1 MRLRVVGMD
10 TLLSPWRFKY
20 VSGATQKGG
29 CVFCLALENAERPD
43 SLIVHQ
49 ATHNFVLLN
58 RYPYNNGHIMIA
70 PYQHLSS
77 PVEVESEILKEM
89 MLLFQRAIQ
98 ALQTVYK
105 PDGFNMGMNLGKCAG
120 AGVEEHYHLHV
131 VPRWNG
137 DTSFM
142 STLAETRV
150 IPEDFNVTL
159 AKLKPLF

>member
-1 MRLRVVGMD
+1 M
-10 TLLSPWRFKY
+10 T
-20 VSGATQKGG
+20 GATQKGG
-29 CVFCLALENAERPD
+29 CVFCNAIEDADHPD

-49 ATHNFVLLN
+49 AKRNFVLLN

-70 PYQHLSS
+70 PYQHLST
-77 PVEVESEILKEM
+77 PLEVDPETLEEM
-89 MLLFQRAIQ
+89 MLLFQRGIQ
-98 ALQTVYK
+98 ALQTAYK
-105 PDGFNMGMNLGKCAG
+105 PNGFNMGMNLGKCAG
-120 AGVEEHYHLHV
+120 AGVEAHYHLHV

-150 IPEDFNVTL
+150 IPEDFATTL

>member
-1 MRLRVVGMD
+1 MKSI
-10 TLLSPWRFKY
+10 LSPWRFKY
-20 VSGATQKGG
+20 VTGATKKEG
-29 CVFCLALENAERPD
+29 CVFCVAIQNAEDPG

-49 ATHNFVLLN
+49 AKHNFVLLN

-77 PVEVESEILKEM
+77 PVEVQSEILEEM
-89 MLLFQRAIQ
+89 MILFQRGIQ
-98 ALQTVYK
+98 ALQTVYR

-142 STLAETRV
+142 SSLAETRV
-150 IPEDFNVTL
+150 IPEDFSAAL

>member
-1 MRLRVVGMD
+1 MN

-20 VSGATQKGG
+20 VTGATQKSG
-29 CVFCLALENAERPD
+29 CVFCLAIENVEHPD
-43 SLIVHQ
+43 SLIVHR
-49 ATHNFVLLN
+49 AKHNFVVLN

-77 PVEVESEILKEM
+77 PVDVAPDILEEM
-89 MLLFQRAIQ
+89 MVLFQRGIQ
-98 ALQTVYK
+98 ALHTTYK
-105 PDGFNMGMNLGKCAG
+105 PDGLNMGMNLGKCAG
-120 AGVEEHYHLHV
+120 AGIEEHYHLHV

-150 IPEDFNVTL
+150 IPEDFQATL
-159 AKLKPLF
+159 EKLKPLF

>member
-1 MRLRVVGMD
+1 MD

-20 VSGATQKGG
+20 VTGATKKAGS
-29 CVFCLALENAERPD
+29 VFCLAIENVEHPD

-58 RYPYNNGHIMIA
+58 RYPYNNGHLMIA
-70 PYQHLSS
+70 PYQHVSS
-77 PVEVESEILKEM
+77 PVDVGSEILEEM
-89 MLLFQRAIQ
+89 MRLFQRSIQ
-98 ALQTVYK
+98 ALRTTYN
-105 PDGFNMGMNLGKCAG
+105 PEGFNMGMNLGKCAG

-150 IPEDFNVTL
+150 IPEDFKLTL
-159 AKLKPLF
+159 EKLKPLF

>member
-1 MRLRVVGMD
+1 MTGG
-10 TLLSPWRFKY
+10 TK
-20 VSGATQKGG
+20 KGG
-29 CVFCLALENAERPD
+29 CVFCNAIEDADHPD

-49 ATHNFVLLN
+49 AKHNFVLLN
-58 RYPYNNGHIMIA
+58 RYPYNIGHIMIA
-70 PYQHLSS
+70 PYKHLSN
-77 PVEVESEILKEM
+77 PLEVDPETLEEM
-89 MLLFQRAIQ
+89 MLLFQRAMQ
-98 ALQTVYK
+98 ALQTAYK